1 MIKLQVFLKQAHL
14 KKLFMGEIRNQEDQ
28 KHKILEMVL
37 FWNTKEKLKTEKL
50 EMLRHFL
57 KQKEKKKKEKK
68 YIAKDY

>member
-1 MIKLQVFLKQAHL
+1 
-14 KKLFMGEIRNQEDQ
+14 MGEIRNQEDQ